1 MKLATRLV
9 PIVVLLAG
17 TAALPLAEAQTIV
30 TLGSGFTQPAGV
42 TVAANGSVFVADRGN
57 DAVKELADPS
67 QQGPITLV
75 GSGFNGPG
83 GVAVDGS
90 GNVFI
95 ADTSNSA
102 VEEIPVSGG
111 AATVKTLG
119 SGFGFGEPNAVA
131 IDKHGN
137 LFFIDGRAGKIYE
150 ALAAGGYA
158 SATLIGSGFNNPFA
172 LAVDAESNVFVS
184 DSGTESVKEL
194 LAAGG
199 YSTVVTIG
207 RGFTDL
213 TGVAID
219 SKGNLFA
226 ADRAKSTV
234 QEFLAVSNFATVET
248 LPVLVNSPSG
258 IAIDAADNL
267 FIGDD
272 NDQGGGAATEVFAAD
287 GYTSFK
293 IIGEGLRVTG
303 IAVDGADNVFFS
315 GAGGQVVFELLAAG
329 GYVTTENL
337 GFGHLTLPSGM
348 AVDASGNLF
357 VADAGQG
364 GITELAAAGGFTT
377 IDTLL
382 NSGFSDPAA
391 LAIDSSGNL
400 YVADTG
406 NSQVERILAAG
417 GYVTVE
423 TLGSGFLHPTGVAVD
438 SAGNVFV
445 ADTGNNLV
453 KEILAADNYT
463 TTETVSPGILSP
475 AGVAVDG
482 SGNLLVVAPANG
494 LLKILA
500 VDGSIPASP
509 VLVALGSGFLN
520 PAGVAVDGNGD
531 IFVADTGTNS
541 VKELLAASPPL
552 VAAVLPGSRA
562 VQTGAA
568 ATVFATM
575 INTGTAALEN
585 CQIAL
590 LPTAPAGLS
599 LSYQTTDPVSNK
611 PTGTPD
617 TPVTIP
623 GNGMSQSFVV
633 KFQDNNAALAAPAT
647 PLAFACADAAPATII
662 PGIDTVDLSF
672 STSPVADI
680 VVAAQTQTGNGI
692 VELGG
697 NGGLGAFAIA
707 SLNIG
712 TAAPITVSADTGS
725 AALPVQPLIC
735 PTNPVTG
742 ECLSPP
748 GLSVPLAFPAGA
760 VETFSVFLQATGPIV
775 LAPASSR
782 IFVRFK
788 DAEGGLHASI
798 SVAVETD

>member
-1 MKLATRLV
+1 
-9 PIVVLLAG
+9 
-17 TAALPLAEAQTIV
+17 
-30 TLGSGFTQPAGV
+30 
-42 TVAANGSVFVADRGN
+42 
-57 DAVKELADPS
+57 
-67 QQGPITLV
+67 
-75 GSGFNGPG
+75 
-83 GVAVDGS
+83 
-90 GNVFI
+90 
-95 ADTSNSA
+95 
-102 VEEIPVSGG
+102 
-111 AATVKTLG
+111 
-119 SGFGFGEPNAVA
+119 
-131 IDKHGN
+131 
-137 LFFIDGRAGKIYE
+137 
-150 ALAAGGYA
+150 
-158 SATLIGSGFNNPFA
+158 
-172 LAVDAESNVFVS
+172 
-184 DSGTESVKEL
+184 
-194 LAAGG
+194 
-199 YSTVVTIG
+199 TVVTIG
-207 RGFTDL
+207 SGFTDL

-226 ADRAKSTV
+226 ADREKSTV
-234 QEFLAVSNFATVET
+234 QEFLAASNFATVET

-272 NDQGGGAATEVFAAD
+272 NDQGGAAATEVFAAD

-337 GFGHLTLPSGM
+337 GFGHLTLPSGLT
-348 AVDASGNLF
+348 VDASGNLF

-364 GITELAAAGGFTT
+364 GISELVAAGGFTT

-391 LAIDSSGNL
+391 LAVDSSGNL

-406 NSQVERILAAG
+406 NSRVERILAAG

-482 SGNLLVVAPANG
+482 SGNLFVVAPDNG
-494 LLKILA
+494 LLQILA

-541 VKELLAASPPL
+541 VKELLATSPPL

-568 ATVFATM
+568 ATVFASM
-575 INTGTAALEN
+575 INTGTAALAN

-590 LPTAPAGLS
+590 LPMAPGGLS

-633 KFQDNNAALAAPAT
+633 KFQDNAALAAPAT

-680 VVAAQTQTGNGI
+680 VVAAQTQTSNGI
-692 VELGG
+692 VELGGNGG

-735 PTNPVTG
+735 LTNPVTG

-788 DAEGGLHASI
+788 DAAGGLHASI